1 MRPQR
6 KIRFSES
13 DQVLFLAELG
23 ELTASGYALSL
34 SLDVLASAHPGWQER
49 LQTIRGQLEHGQPLA
64 TSLGKVLSPSVG
76 IYLDLGQSHGN
87 FDQTLTAL
95 ASNFDQVL
103 RYKQKLRQILTYPVI
118 LLVFLL
124 SLVVGMET
132 YLYPVFHALSAGQK
146 GGQGPGS
153 NPALF
158 YLHGL
163 AFLFGLVLVMIII
176 SIFLLKRLAPL
187 QRIQVVT
194 RVPFLGTLMQTL
206 LTYLLAE
213 HLGILLLA
221 GHTLP
226 NVIDRFAALSAKKN
240 GLVVAIAKRA
250 QDAVQSGQTLQSW
263 IGNQSYL
270 KKPLATY
277 LDRGFTGPVLG
288 TYLTYYAKSEF
299 QRFDRQVSRL
309 LGLVQ
314 PLFFALIGLTIVL
327 LYLAMLLPLY
337 KNLGGMSIWHTHL
350 TLLSTHKMER
360 GDGLDWLR
368 GPGITVTISPIRWTR
383 RCRLVYSTSG
393 PFFNPTNVFGL
404 NVNIVKFVNQR
415 LAMQ

>member
-1 MRPQR
+1 MRR
-6 KIRFSES
+6 KRKNRFAES

-34 SLDVLASAHPGWQER
+34 SLDVLASAHPSWQKR
-49 LQTIRGQLEHGQPLA
+49 LLTIRGQLEHGHPLA
-64 TSLGKVLSPSVG
+64 TSLGMVLTPSIG

-87 FDQTLTAL
+87 FDQTLIAL
-95 ASNFDQVL
+95 ASNFDHVL
-103 RYKQKLRQILTYPVI
+103 RYKQRLRQILTYPVI

-132 YLYPVFHALSAGQK
+132 YLYPIFHALSAGQE
-146 GGQGPGS
+146 GRQGTGS

-158 YLHGL
+158 SLH
-163 AFLFGLVLVMIII
+163 VLVFFFVF
-176 SIFLLKRLAPL
+176 FLAMMVVLLFWLKHLSPL
-187 QRIQVVT
+187 QRIQVFT
-194 RVPFLGTLMQTL
+194 RVPFLGTLVQTL

-226 NVIDRFAALSAKKN
+226 NVIDRFAALATKKN

-250 QDAVQSGQTLQSW
+250 QEAVQSGQTLQSW
-263 IGNQSYL
+263 INEQGYL
-270 KKPLATY
+270 KKSLATY
-277 LDRGFTGPVLG
+277 LDRGFTGPILG

-299 QRFDRQVSRL
+299 QRFDRQTSQL
-309 LGLVQ
+309 LGLIQ

-337 KNLGGMSIWHTHL
+337 KNLGGMSL
-350 TLLSTHKMER
+350 
-360 GDGLDWLR
+360 
-368 GPGITVTISPIRWTR
+368 
-383 RCRLVYSTSG
+383 
-393 PFFNPTNVFGL
+393 
-404 NVNIVKFVNQR
+404 
-415 LAMQ
+415 

>member
-1 MRPQR
+1 MHPKR

-34 SLDVLASAHPGWQER
+34 SLDVLASAHPSWQER

-64 TSLGKVLSPSVG
+64 ASLGKVLSPSVG

-132 YLYPVFHALSAGQK
+132 YLYPIFHALSAGQK
-146 GGQGPGS
+146 GGQGTGE

-163 AFLFGLVLVMIII
+163 AFLFGFALVMIVVL
-176 SIFLLKRLAPL
+176 IFLLRRLAPL
-187 QRIQVVT
+187 QRIQVAT
-194 RVPFLGTLMQTL
+194 RVPFLGSLMQTL

-250 QDAVQSGQTLQSW
+250 QDAVQNGQTLQNW

-309 LGLVQ
+309 LGLIQ

-337 KNLGGMSIWHTHL
+337 KNLGGMSI
-350 TLLSTHKMER
+350 
-360 GDGLDWLR
+360 
-368 GPGITVTISPIRWTR
+368 
-383 RCRLVYSTSG
+383 
-393 PFFNPTNVFGL
+393 
-404 NVNIVKFVNQR
+404 
-415 LAMQ
+415 